1 MVEARAR
8 ALEIFLPANDLPKF
22 VPGGGMT
29 TDVSS
34 ATSTLATGPAGEE
47 FPVTVIAQDEF
58 EALTEQLENLI
69 EHAENLEAEI
79 AYRRTRDEES
89 LPLEMV
95 KRITA
100 GENPVR
106 VWRQHRGLSLRILA
120 GEAGVSYSYLS
131 EIETGK
137 KEPAVK
143 TLKRLTAALDVD
155 LDDLV

>member
-22 VPGGGMT
+22 VPGGEMT
-29 TDVSS
+29 AEASSS
-34 ATSTLATGPAGEE
+34 ATNTLATGPEGEKI
-47 FPVTVIAQDEF
+47 PVTVIAQDEY
-58 EALTEQLENLI
+58 EALTERLED
-69 EHAENLEAEI
+69 LEALI
-79 AYRRTRDEES
+79 AYHRTRDEES

-100 GENPVR
+100 GENPIR
-106 VWRQHRGLSLRILA
+106 VWREHRGLGLRALA
-120 GEAGVSYSYLS
+120 GDAGVSYSYLS

-143 TLKRLTAALDVD
+143 TLKRLTAVLDVD